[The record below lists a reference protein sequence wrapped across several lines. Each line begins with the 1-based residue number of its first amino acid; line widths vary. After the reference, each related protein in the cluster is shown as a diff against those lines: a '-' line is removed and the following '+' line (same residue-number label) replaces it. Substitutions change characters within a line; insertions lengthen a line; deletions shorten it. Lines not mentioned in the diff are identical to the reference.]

1 MKKPLHKV
9 GIIGG
14 SFDPVHNGHLMI
26 AENALEQFGLEKVLF
41 LPNGN
46 PPHKDKGGMTPAAI
60 RCQMVEMAIEGNPG
74 FSVSYYEAEAE
85 KTCYS
90 WETLQSFC
98 QAHPHTEFYI
108 IMGED
113 SLFHFSEWMHPERI
127 AAMCVILVA
136 VREEGQFGKLS
147 DQIEKM
153 EGLYHADIRTILVPE
168 YNVSSRMIRE
178 RVSKGQSIRY
188 LVPDP
193 VRLFIGEHHLYE

>member
-1 MKKPLHKV
+1 
-9 GIIGG
+9 
-14 SFDPVHNGHLMI
+14 
-26 AENALEQFGLEKVLF
+26 
-41 LPNGN
+41 
-46 PPHKDKGGMTPAAI
+46 
-60 RCQMVEMAIEGNPG
+60 
-74 FSVSYYEAEAE
+74 
-85 KTCYS
+85 
-90 WETLQSFC
+90 
-98 QAHPHTEFYI
+98 
-108 IMGED
+108 
-113 SLFHFSEWMHPERI
+113 
-127 AAMCVILVA
+127 MCVILVA